1 MANTLSGLI
10 PTIHTALDIVLREL
24 TGLVPAVM
32 WDSNG
37 EQAAKGQ
44 TIAWPVVPAQESDD
58 IAPAATGPTPSA
70 QTIAPDT
77 MTISKAKSVNF
88 AWNGEE
94 QKSLGGMYNQILVNQ
109 FAQSMRTLVNEV
121 EADLAALYKYA
132 SRAYGTAGTTP
143 FGSDLSCAAYL
154 RKILADNG
162 APLGDLQLVIDTAAG
177 AKMRT
182 LTQLTKANEAGSD
195 DTLRRGVL
203 LDIHGFKIRESA
215 QVKMHAAGTGSGF
228 KVDLTAGFDVGDTE
242 IHADTGLG
250 TILAGDVIVNA
261 KTGRDTNKYVVKTGD
276 TGATGADVDIVL
288 QNPGLMAAWAQND
301 DLSLSANYAANM
313 GFAREAIALMSRV
326 PAMPDGGD
334 AADDVTVVTDPQ
346 TGLSFQVAM
355 YRQYRRV
362 AFDVGLAWGVKAV
375 KPEAM
380 AILLG

>member
-1 MANTLSGLI
+1 MANTLTGLI
-10 PTIHTALDIVLREL
+10 PTIYTALDIVLREL

-215 QVKMHAAGTGSGF
+215 QVKTHAAGTGSGF